1 MDTPFCI
8 TCATHHEPEEPHAQ
22 SAAFAAHVR
31 RTQGREAN
39 AYDAIAHTHGLVFH
53 ASAAAL
59 LSQREVDLG

>member
-8 TCATHHEPEEPHAQ
+8 ACATHHEPEEPHAQ
-22 SAAFAAHVR
+22 TSAFAAYVQ
-31 RTQGREAN
+31 RTEGREAT
-39 AYDAIAHTHGLVFH
+39 AFDAIAHTEGLVFH